1 MYASFEDKGK
11 IYTNI
16 VSKTPID
23 VIIQTPN
30 HQIHGKVHVRPN
42 GRLKDELTSS
52 EAFLAITDASI
63 YDLNG
68 KLAYRT
74 QFIALHRDHI
84 HWLLPVDELQDH
96 ESVE

>member
-52 EAFLAITDASI
+52 EHFWRLQMLRSMISMVSLLIARSLS
-63 YDLNG
+63 
-68 KLAYRT
+68 R
-74 QFIALHRDHI
+74 FIATTSTGCF
-84 HWLLPVDELQDH
+84 Q
-96 ESVE
+96 